1 MCTWREGRGPK
12 LGALPDACRAAGA
25 RAASRA
31 KRSGRADGRAAPR
44 LLSLLLSTLRT
55 RARTARKAGRR
66 SMAPCGTLVVHGRAQ
81 GRGVRRVERLACP
94 FPFFRACQVHRPIS
108 FPCSAP
114 PPRPRGASR
123 TPLPYEARIRG
134 TGARSAPSARAR
146 ARGRRRGG
154 WGSPSGEKAFPEFS
168 FAFGLSSDLPPRL
181 TWSRHRGSRGYALG
195 LQHGLWLPEGSR
207 GPVMEPTYGVCR
219 GCQDVEATSQRLAC
233 GGTWHTP
240 CAQPPT
246 G

>member
-1 MCTWREGRGPK
+1 MYVARGARAEARRASRRVQGRGRARREQGEAQREGRRES
-12 LGALPDACRAAGA
+12 RAAFTELTTEYVAYACANGAQSWQTVDGTVRDIGGA
-25 RAASRA
+25 REGAGSRSASR
-31 KRSGRADGRAAPR
+31 GAPR
-44 LLSLLLSTLRT
+44 VPLSLF
-55 RARTARKAGRR
+55 
-66 SMAPCGTLVVHGRAQ
+66 P
-81 GRGVRRVERLACP
+81 RVP
-94 FPFFRACQVHRPIS
+94 
-108 FPCSAP
+108 SAP
-114 PPRPRGASR
+114 PDQFPLQRAPPRPRGASR

-181 TWSRHRGSRGYALG
+181 TWSRHRGSRGHALG